1 MRRVQ
6 VVLDENLLKAA
17 DHFAHRIKVNRSALM
32 RNALREYLRKLYYQD
47 SNALNAKATSGSLIP
62 KMKIYKDGRR
72 WPCGRPNRSDTI
84 DS

>member
-32 RNALREYLRKLYYQD
+32 RNALREYLKKFHYQELERLEREGYERFPASED
-47 SNALNAKATSGSLIP
+47 EDLKGWGDVAV
-62 KMKIYKDGRR
+62 
-72 WPCGRPNRSDTI
+72 WPPE
-84 DS
+84 

>member
-32 RNALREYLRKLYYQD
+32 RNALREYLKKLYCQELERLDREGYERFPD
-47 SNALNAKATSGSLIP
+47 SEDEDLQGWEKVAV
-62 KMKIYKDGRR
+62 
-72 WPCGRPNRSDTI
+72 WPAE
-84 DS
+84 